1 MGCIFAFQISSAL
14 FPLIVLKQKK
24 EISVQRFHPW
34 IFSGAIDLIDDTIT
48 DGDFVKVVDS
58 RQNFLAYGTF
68 QERGSISVRLVSFNE
83 NETPNADFIINKLLI
98 AFALRQQMGLIT
110 ENNTICRLVH
120 AEGDGLPGLI
130 IDFYNYH
137 FVVQAHST
145 FAYRNLETIAAA
157 IQQHFGSKVKSIY
170 SKSEETM
177 HSSKAENSFLFGDAN
192 NCIAI
197 ENGIQYNIDWVTGQ
211 KTGFFIDQR
220 ENRTLLRSMSEGK
233 RVLNTFSYS
242 GGFSLSAS
250 FGGASEVVSLDS
262 SQKALDLAAQNYE
275 LNKIKGGHKCIKADA
290 LDYVRSE
297 EANGYDIVIL
307 DPPAFAK
314 HQKARHNAIQ
324 AYKRLN
330 VNALKGIKHN
340 GYLMTFSCSQV
351 IDKYLFQNTIT
362 AAAIEAGRNVKILSQ
377 MHQPACHPVSIFHNE
392 GEYLK
397 GLLLH
402 VS

>member
-1 MGCIFAFQISSAL
+1 MY
-14 FPLIVLKQKK
+14 PLIVLKPKK
-24 EISVQRFHPW
+24 EFSVQRFHPW
-34 IFSGAIDLIDDTIT
+34 VFSGAIDLIDDQIK
-48 DGDFVKVVDS
+48 DGDFVQVVDTKH
-58 RQNFLAYGTF
+58 NFLAYGVY
-68 QERGSISVRLVSFNE
+68 QERGSISVRLMSFDQKVIPDSNYIQQRL
-83 NETPNADFIINKLLI
+83 FI
-98 AFALRQQMGLIT
+98 AFTLRQQMGLIAD
-110 ENNTICRLVH
+110 NNNICRLVH
-120 AEGDGLPGLI
+120 GEGDGLPGLI
-130 IDFYNYH
+130 VDFYNHH
-137 FVVQAHST
+137 FVIQAHST
-145 FAYRNLETIAAA
+145 YAYKQLAVISEA
-157 IQQHFGSKVKSIY
+157 IHTHFGKTVKSIY

-177 HSSKAENSFLFGDAN
+177 HSAEATDEFLFGDAE
-192 NCIAI
+192 NCVAV
-197 ENGIQYNIDWVTGQ
+197 ENGIKYNVDWVTGQ

-220 ENRTLLRSMSEGK
+220 ENRSLLRSMSEGK

-250 FGGASEVVSLDS
+250 FGGAKEVVSLDS
-262 SQKALDLAAQNYE
+262 SQKALDLAEQNYA
-275 LNKIKGGHKCIKADA
+275 LNAGLGKHKCIHADA
-290 LDYVRSE
+290 LDYVKSS
-297 EANGYDIVIL
+297 EANGYDIVVL

-362 AAAIEAGRNVKILSQ
+362 AAAIEAKRNVKIVTQ
-377 MHQPACHPVSIFHNE
+377 MHQPACHPINVFHPE

>member
-1 MGCIFAFQISSAL
+1 MY
-14 FPLIVLKQKK
+14 PLIVLKPKK
-24 EISVQRFHPW
+24 EFSVQRFHPW
-34 IFSGAIDLIDDTIT
+34 VFSGAIDLIDDQIK
-48 DGDFVKVVDS
+48 DGDFVQVVDHKH
-58 RQNFLAYGTF
+58 NFLAYGVF
-68 QERGSISVRLVSFNE
+68 QERGSISVRLMSFDQN
-83 NETPNADFIINKLLI
+83 TVPDTDFIQQRLYI

-110 ENNTICRLVH
+110 DHNTICRLVH
-120 AEGDGLPGLI
+120 GEGDGLPGLI
-130 IDFYNYH
+130 IDFYNHH
-137 FVVQAHST
+137 FVIQAHST
-145 FAYRNLETIAAA
+145 YAYQHLNTISDA
-157 IQQHFGSKVKSIY
+157 IHTHFGTRVKSIY

-177 HSSKAENSFLFGDAN
+177 HSAKATDEFLFGSDA
-192 NCIAI
+192 NCIAL
-197 ENGIQYNIDWVTGQ
+197 ENGIKYNVDWVTGQ

-220 ENRTLLRSMSEGK
+220 ENRSLLRSMSEGK

-242 GGFSLSAS
+242 GGFSLSSS
-250 FGGASEVVSLDS
+250 FGGATEVVSLDS
-262 SQKALDLAAQNYE
+262 SEKALELAKENYAINSVSGE
-275 LNKIKGGHKCIKADA
+275 HRCIHADA
-290 LDYVRSE
+290 LDYVKSSE
-297 EANGYDIVIL
+297 AKGYDIVIL

-362 AAAIEAGRNVKILSQ
+362 AAAIEAKRNVKIITQ
-377 MHQPACHPVSIFHNE
+377 MHQPACHPINVFHPE

>member
-1 MGCIFAFQISSAL
+1 M
-14 FPLIVLKQKK
+14 
-24 EISVQRFHPW
+24 
-34 IFSGAIDLIDDTIT
+34 IDDQIK
-48 DGDFVKVVDS
+48 DGDFVQVVDTKH
-58 RQNFLAYGTF
+58 QFLGYGVF
-68 QERGSISVRLVSFNE
+68 QERGSISVRLLSFNE
-83 NETPNADFIINKLLI
+83 KEVPDASFIHDRLLLS
-98 AFALRQQMGLIT
+98 FALREQMGLIT

-120 AEGDGLPGLI
+120 GEGDGLPGLI

-137 FVVQAHST
+137 FVIQAHST
-145 FAYRNLETIAAA
+145 YAYRNLDVIGSA
-157 IQQHFGSKVKSIY
+157 IQAHFGKKVKSIY

-177 HSSKAENSFLFGDAN
+177 HSAEAKDEFIFGSDAN
-192 NCIAI
+192 CVAL
-197 ENGIQYNIDWVTGQ
+197 ENGIKYNVDWITGQ

-220 ENRTLLRSMSEGK
+220 ENRSLLRSMSDGK

-250 FGGASEVVSLDS
+250 FGGATEVVSLDS
-262 SQKALDLAAQNYE
+262 SQKALDLAEENYAI
-275 LNKIKGGHKCIKADA
+275 NSVGGKHKCIQADA
-290 LDYVRSE
+290 LDYVKSS

-314 HQKARHNAIQ
+314 HKSAKHNAIQ

-362 AAAIEAGRNVKILSQ
+362 AAAIESGRNVKILTQ
-377 MHQPACHPVSIFHNE
+377 MHQPACHPINIFHPE

>member
-1 MGCIFAFQISSAL
+1 MY
-14 FPLIVLKQKK
+14 PLIVLKPKK
-24 EISVQRFHPW
+24 EFSVQRFHPW
-34 IFSGAIDLIDDTIT
+34 VFSGAIDLIDDQIK
-48 DGDFVKVVDS
+48 DGDFVQVVDAKH
-58 RQNFLAYGTF
+58 NFLGYGVF
-68 QERGSISVRLVSFNE
+68 QERGSISVRLMSFDKN
-83 NETPNADFIINKLLI
+83 TVPDADFIQQRLFI
-98 AFALRQQMGLIT
+98 AFALREQLGLIS

-120 AEGDGLPGLI
+120 GEGDGLPGLI
-130 IDFYNYH
+130 IDFYHHH
-137 FVVQAHST
+137 FVIQAHST
-145 FAYRNLETIAAA
+145 YAYQHLEAIASA
-157 IQQHFGSKVKSIY
+157 IHTHFGKGVKSIY

-177 HSSKAENSFLFGDAN
+177 HSAEAVDEFIFGSDPS
-192 NCIAI
+192 CIAL
-197 ENGIQYNIDWVTGQ
+197 ENGIKYNIDWITGQ

-220 ENRTLLRSMSEGK
+220 ENRSLLRSMSEGK

-250 FGGASEVVSLDS
+250 YGGASEVVSLDS
-262 SQKALDLAAQNYE
+262 SQKALDLAEENYAI
-275 LNKIKGGHKCIKADA
+275 NQVGGNHKCINADA
-290 LDYVRSE
+290 LDYVKSS
-297 EANGYDIVIL
+297 EANGYDIVVL

-362 AAAIEAGRNVKILSQ
+362 AAAIEAKRNVKILTQ
-377 MHQPACHPVSIFHNE
+377 MHQPACHPINIFHPE